1 MENLHYNL
9 SHEDSP
15 KGWKYLLWI
24 FAAIFFVAGVY
35 LLINNLV
42 MGNESIPAAFAAAP
56 LGISVLVSLVAGFI
70 SAKKKDQFFT
80 INDEIIE
87 FRYGFLKARIHSY
100 KWNDVREL
108 ILPKRQKKA
117 KLLLTDGSSFIIN
130 LNWLNN
136 KKAFNIRK
144 QLYLVAREKGLNVL
158 KVKSLAESK

>member
-24 FAAIFFVAGVY
+24 FAAIFFIAGIY
-35 LLINNLV
+35 LLVNNLV
-42 MGNESIPAAFAAAP
+42 MGNEAIPAVFAAAP
-56 LGISVLVSLVAGFI
+56 LGIGLLVSLVAAFI
-70 SAKKKDQFFT
+70 TSKKKEQYFT
-80 INDEIIE
+80 INDELIE

-100 KWNDVREL
+100 KWNDIKGL

-117 KLLLTDGSSFIIN
+117 KLLLNDGNFFVIN

-136 KKAFNIRK
+136 KKSFNIRK
-144 QLYLVAREKGLNVL
+144 QLLLVAREKGLDVM
-158 KVKSLAESK
+158 KVNSLAK